1 MYNFISLLIKRGIAS
16 YTLNTIGHTMKTLKI
31 ALIAI
36 LAVLSTACSTAEN
49 KTAEELVVEN
59 YVSAMVQIATSEK
72 SSRAESHL
80 NSCNGLATD
89 LEYIK
94 AIAGTDKA
102 IGCALSLTSYAKR
115 NNTVEFA
122 NVKKDFEANYK
133 KVLSKV
139 FKI

>member
-36 LAVLSTACSTAEN
+36 LAIMSTACSTAEN
-49 KTAEELVVEN
+49 KSAEEIVIEN
-59 YVSAMVQIATSEK
+59 YVSKMVQIATSEK
-72 SSRAESHL
+72 GSRAESHL

-89 LEYIK
+89 LEFIK

-102 IGCALSLTSYAKR
+102 TGCALALTSYAKR
-115 NNTVEFA
+115 NNTVEFKA
-122 NVKKDFEANYK
+122 VKENFETDYK

>member
-1 MYNFISLLIKRGIAS
+1 
-16 YTLNTIGHTMKTLKI
+16 MKLLKI
-31 ALIAI
+31 ALVSIMAI
-36 LAVLSTACSTAEN
+36 LSTACSTAEN

-59 YVSAMVQIATSEK
+59 YVSAMVQIATIEEG
-72 SSRAESHL
+72 SRAESHL
-80 NSCNGLATD
+80 KGCNGLATD
-89 LEYIK
+89 LEFIK
-94 AIAGTDKA
+94 SIAGTPKA
-102 IGCALSLTSYAKR
+102 TGCALSLTSYAKR